1 MTLKLSLI
9 SRNSIGNVL
18 NDLLDSGSRL
28 PAAYM
33 EIRTGKIPALPDN
46 APTGVVLVTISL
58 PVGGFGTF
66 TNATGIVPSIKADM
80 AVLNDGT
87 AGYFR
92 LYNRDQITILDGTV
106 GLTNTGADLTFD
118 RIDFITGGSVAI
130 TNFVLTIPLTN

>member
-28 PAAYM
+28 PAAYL
-33 EIRTGKIPALPDN
+33 EIRTGKIPDFPDIS
-46 APTGVVLVTISL
+46 PTGVLLVTINL
-58 PVGGFGTF
+58 PIGGFGNF
-66 TNATGIVPSIKADM
+66 NNATGIVPSIKADM